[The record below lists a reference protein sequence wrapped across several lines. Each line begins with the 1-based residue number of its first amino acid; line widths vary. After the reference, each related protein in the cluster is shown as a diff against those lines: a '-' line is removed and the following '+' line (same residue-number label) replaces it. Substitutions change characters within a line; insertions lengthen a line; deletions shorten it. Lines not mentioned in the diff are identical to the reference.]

1 MRNELKEMDGERS
14 TFTGVF
20 VRFGTKTGF
29 KGTEETILLKNVLDT
44 EGKPV
49 ADHLWFNLTKGFEKL
64 GLKAGDKIQFDA
76 RVKKYARGFKGRY
89 SSLLNAGMKKE
100 ERSDYKLTHPAK
112 IIKL

>member
-1 MRNELKEMDGERS
+1 MRDELKEIDGVRS

-29 KGTEETILLKNVLDT
+29 RGTEETVLLKDVKDK
-44 EGKPV
+44 EGRPV
-49 ADHLWFNLTKGFEKL
+49 SDHLWFNLTKGFEKL

-76 RVKKYARGFKGRY
+76 RVKKYSRGYKGKY
-89 SSLLNAGMKKE
+89 SSILNSGMKKE